1 MVKNGYDRAYNRLR
15 KQLSRLRQ
23 EQALVEAYAA
33 DGWRGASREKVK
45 PVAEIKRAKE
55 QITRC
60 KEFIRECVKYCDE
73 AEGDKSIPAE
83 LFDEDGELD
92 LDHIFCSKCG
102 GNESTD
108 DNDIILCDGHCDR
121 AYHVRCLV
129 PPVDPESLPEDEGWL
144 CPSCDRKIDMID
156 IINDEFG
163 TEYEYD
169 TPWEQVLAPGTLP
182 VSPNAADLGVS
193 SPRHAPVD
201 LGRLE
206 GMLAGADLPSEDE
219 EDEDYQ

>member
-1 MVKNGYDRAYNRLR
+1 
-15 KQLSRLRQ
+15 
-23 EQALVEAYAA
+23 
-33 DGWRGASREKVK
+33 
-45 PVAEIKRAKE
+45 
-55 QITRC
+55 
-60 KEFIRECVKYCDE
+60 
-73 AEGDKSIPAE
+73 
-83 LFDEDGELD
+83 
-92 LDHIFCSKCG
+92 
-102 GNESTD
+102 
-108 DNDIILCDGHCDR
+108 
-121 AYHVRCLV
+121 
-129 PPVDPESLPEDEGWL
+129 VDPESLPEDEGWL